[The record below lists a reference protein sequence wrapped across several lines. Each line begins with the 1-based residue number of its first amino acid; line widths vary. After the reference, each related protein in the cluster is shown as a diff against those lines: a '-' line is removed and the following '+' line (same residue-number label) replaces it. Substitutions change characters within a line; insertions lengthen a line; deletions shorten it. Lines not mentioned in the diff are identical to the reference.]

1 MKRKLITWGIV
12 SVIIVVGLLGLFIL
26 SSSSADVTAFSLDDF
41 REEMEWHSSDIVL
54 GEVSNAKEAKSTALK
69 VLKDEYGF
77 DVFFRFPYRVYFDEQ
92 HQTWLVRGS
101 YFFQESGPCIL
112 ISKSDGKVLA
122 VWDYQ
127 F

>member
-1 MKRKLITWGIV
+1 MKRKLIIWGIV
-12 SVIIVVGLLGLFIL
+12 SVVIAVGLLGLFIL
-26 SSSSADVTAFSLDDF
+26 LSSSTNVTAFSLDDF

-54 GEVSNAKEAKSTALK
+54 GEISSAKEAKSMALK

-77 DVFFRFPYRVYFDEQ
+77 VAYLRFPYRVYFDEQ

-101 YFFQESGPCIL
+101 FFFQESGPCIL
-112 ISKSDGKVLA
+112 ISKSDGRVLA

>member
-26 SSSSADVTAFSLDDF
+26 LSSSADVTAFSLDDF
-41 REEMEWHSSDIVL
+41 QEEMEWHSADLVL
-54 GEVSNAKEAKSTALK
+54 GEVSNAKEAKSMAFEVFK
-69 VLKDEYGF
+69 NEYGF
-77 DVFFRFPYRVYFDEQ
+77 NAFCRFPYRVYFDEQ
-92 HQTWLVRGS
+92 HQAWLVRGS

-112 ISKSDGKVLA
+112 ISKSDGRVLA

>member
-41 REEMEWHSSDIVL
+41 REEMEWHSADLVL
-54 GEVSNAKEAKSTALK
+54 GEVSSAKEAKSMALEVFK
-69 VLKDEYGF
+69 NEYGF
-77 DVFFRFPYRVYFDEQ
+77 NVFSVSPTAFILMSNIKLGWYEEV
-92 HQTWLVRGS
+92 T
-101 YFFQESGPCIL
+101 FF
-112 ISKSDGKVLA
+112 KKAVLA
-122 VWDYQ
+122 

>member
-1 MKRKLITWGIV
+1 MKRKLITWAIV

-26 SSSSADVTAFSLDDF
+26 SSSSADVTPFSLDDF
-41 REEMEWHSSDIVL
+41 REEMEWHSADLVL
-54 GEVSNAKEAKSTALK
+54 GEVSSAKEAKAMALEVFK
-69 VLKDEYGF
+69 NEYGF
-77 DVFFRFPYRVYFDEQ
+77 NVFFRFPYRVYFDEQ

-101 YFFQESGPCIL
+101 YLFQESGPCIL
-112 ISKSDGKVLA
+112 ISKSDGRVLA